1 MFAKIRHI
9 RIPDWVWEFHGHRCP
24 FVPIGYKMG
33 RLAMERLGIKKVK
46 DHGVF
51 VLSEMGIGH
60 PQTCMIDGLQAV
72 TGCTYGKLLIERL
85 NLGKIAAIIYLPKK
99 TALRISVKPDF
110 LDELGDYEFF
120 NYRKRGIEP
129 SKIPKKV
136 VDLAVEKV
144 LKTPDDDMF
153 KIEEVVGFS
162 FERPKSS
169 FAKRK
174 CSVCG
179 EYVFER
185 YLQMKDGK
193 HICKS
198 CIG

>member
-110 LDELGDYEFF
+110 LDELGEYEFF

-136 VDLAVEKV
+136 VDLAIEKV
-144 LKTPDDDMF
+144 LKTQVDNMF

-169 FAKRK
+169 FSKRK
-174 CSVCG
+174 CSLCG

-193 HICKS
+193 YICKS